1 MPPADSTTAAAP
13 RQSSI
18 YPHAYLV
25 GPADLTSQ
33 LVCTKAQSLLYRIV
47 GGDAQLLVG
56 LTCKRWGCRYCSQQK
71 IRKLSWLT
79 SGAKPNRLLTLTVDP
94 KLYDSPRQA
103 FDRTRAFVPE
113 LIRALRVRYGAI
125 EYLRVTE
132 VTKAGY
138 PHYHLLVR
146 SGFLPHAVV
155 KKLWEAYTGA
165 TIVDLRQVT
174 DRFGAYNYLTKYLTK
189 LHKIEWT
196 ERHVS
201 YSKSFFQEDPKQ
213 QYKPT
218 ETGDYTRDSRH
229 PLEYLENYYLNCTI
243 VQEAPMRWLLSDAP
257 ASLSGPRPDGF

>member
-1 MPPADSTTAAAP
+1 MSTANSTDVQPP

-18 YPHAYLV
+18 YPTAYLV
-25 GPADLTSQ
+25 GPADLTRPNI
-33 LVCTKAQSLLYRIV
+33 CPAAKSLLYRIV
-47 GGDAQLLVG
+47 GGDGQYLVG
-56 LTCKRWGCRYCSQQK
+56 LTCKRWGCRYCAQQK

-79 SGAKPNRLLTLTVDP
+79 SGAKPTRLLTLTVDP
-94 KLYDSPRQA
+94 KLYSSPREA

-113 LIRALRVRYGAI
+113 LIRALRVRFGEI
-125 EYLRVTE
+125 EYMRVTE
-132 VTKAGY
+132 LTKAGY
-138 PHYHLLVR
+138 PHYHLLIR

-201 YSKSFFQEDPKQ
+201 YSKSFFQEDPKNTWT
-213 QYKPT
+213 PA
-218 ETGDYTRDSRH
+218 ETADPVRDNRH
-229 PLEYLENYYLNCTI
+229 PLEYLEEHFLNSTI